1 MVVIRLVFLSILAL
15 FTEPSLHSQTETGHR
30 GFCFGL
36 TASEDEETNKP
47 EKGGGGLISLWSCST
62 TAKLTEEKILQT
74 FYSHCFAG

>member
-1 MVVIRLVFLSILAL
+1 MEVIRLVFLSILAL

-47 EKGGGGLISLWSCST
+47 EQERRPPSLQSCSAA
-62 TAKLTEEKILQT
+62 AKLTEEKT
-74 FYSHCFAG
+74 FYRKL